1 MHMCVCLCLW
11 KPEKGCGGVR
21 SFGDEVAGGRSDL
34 IGHLEPYTSPLGEQQ
49 VLLMAEL
56 ALHPF
61 VFQFKP

>member
-1 MHMCVCLCLW
+1 MHMCVFVSLEARKRVW
-11 KPEKGCGGVR
+11 GVR